1 MVPLKKITKARTS
14 RELDRLLMIWRGWN
28 VASKVNH
35 FPYHS
40 RPYQI
45 LMKFETDKEHE
56 FITNTRCW

>member
-14 RELDRLLMIWRGWN
+14 QELERMIEDEEERGWS
-28 VASKVNH
+28 VASKINH

-45 LMKFETDKEHE
+45 LMTFETDKEHVSL
-56 FITNTRCW
+56 

>member
-1 MVPLKKITKARTS
+1 MVTLKKITKARTS
-14 RELDRLLMIWRGWN
+14 RELERLIEDDTERGWR

-45 LMKFETDKEHE
+45 LMKFDMEREQVSL
-56 FITNTRCW
+56 

>member
-14 RELDRLLMIWRGWN
+14 RELERLIADDEERGWN

-45 LMKFETDKEHE
+45 LMTFDTENE
-56 FITNTRCW
+56 RVSL

>member
-1 MVPLKKITKARTS
+1 METLRKITKARTS
-14 RELDRLLMIWRGWN
+14 QELQQMIANDTERGWN

-45 LMKFETDKEHE
+45 LMKFSTERD
-56 FITNTRCW
+56 

>member
-14 RELDRLLMIWRGWN
+14 RELERMIEDDKERGWN

-40 RPYQI
+40 RPYQV
-45 LMKFETDKEHE
+45 LMTFKTDNEQVSL
-56 FITNTRCW
+56 

>member
-1 MVPLKKITKARTS
+1 MVALKKITKARTS
-14 RELDRLLMIWRGWN
+14 QELERMVADDTDRGWH

-45 LMKFETDKEHE
+45 LMKFDTEREQVSL
-56 FITNTRCW
+56 

>member
-1 MVPLKKITKARTS
+1 MATLRKITKARTS
-14 RELDRLLMIWRGWN
+14 RELKRMIEDDKERGWN

-45 LMKFETDKEHE
+45 LMTFETDKEQVSL
-56 FITNTRCW
+56 

>member
-1 MVPLKKITKARTS
+1 MAQLKKITKARTS
-14 RELDRLLMIWRGWN
+14 RELDRMVADDEDRGWN

-45 LMKFETDKEHE
+45 LMTFSTERD
-56 FITNTRCW
+56 